1 MEYTI
6 RSAAPATGYIVT
18 DSSGYYY
25 QFAKLW
31 LALGFIEKQ
40 LKKS

>member
-1 MEYTI
+1 MQYTI

-18 DSSGYYY
+18 DSHGTAH

-40 LKKS
+40 LKS